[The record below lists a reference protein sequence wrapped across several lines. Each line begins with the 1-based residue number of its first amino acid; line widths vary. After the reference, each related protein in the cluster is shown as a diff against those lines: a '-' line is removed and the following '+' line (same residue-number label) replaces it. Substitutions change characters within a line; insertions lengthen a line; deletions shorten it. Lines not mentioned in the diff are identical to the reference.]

1 MITISNLAK
10 SFGAQTL
17 FEAVSLQLTEGSR
30 YGLVGANGSGKS
42 TLLRILAGETDPSE
56 GAVSIP
62 RRARVGLLR
71 QDHFEYEDVPILDV
85 VLMGNS
91 ELWAALQAKEEVLAS
106 ASVHFDAE
114 RYAAAEEVVL
124 HYDGYS
130 VEARAAEILEGLG
143 IPGEVHRR
151 PLSTL
156 SGGFKLRVLLAQT
169 LAADPDVLLLDEP
182 TNHLDILSIRWLEK
196 FLQDF
201 EGTAVVISHD
211 HRFLDNVSTHIL
223 DVDYETVTLYPGDYT
238 YFQTAKREERERK
251 EAEIAKREREI
262 ADQQAF
268 VDRFRA
274 KATKARQAQSRIKR
288 IERIEIE
295 RLPQSSRR
303 WPTFRFRQRRPS
315 GKVALIARGIAKS
328 FGEREVLKDVSL
340 EVKRGDRLAILGPNG
355 IGKSTL
361 LKILVGRL
369 ELDAGEVEWGYETYP
384 GWFAQ
389 DHREQLG
396 NGRQTAESWLW
407 EASPGEGIGFVRGQ
421 LGLVLFSGDEA
432 HKPVGKL
439 SGGEA
444 ARLVF
449 ARLAV
454 EKPNVLVLDEPTNH
468 LDLEAIE
475 SLVEGLEAYD
485 GTVILVSHD
494 RWFVREVADR
504 ILEIGADGIRDFRGG
519 YDDYVAACGDDH
531 LDVEAVSTRQLRDR
545 SSEVQGRSADRASRT
560 SRGSQAARGDGA
572 AARVRADGK
581 SRRRRASELAS
592 QRDRLLEKIERAEAR
607 LAEIHARFADPT
619 FYAETGHEDVR
630 ALESEEREAVG
641 TVERLVE
648 EWSAVEREHAALE
661 RELAG
666 SDAT

>member
-1 MITISNLAK
+1 MITVSNLGK
-10 SFGAQTL
+10 SFGAQSL
-17 FEAVSLQLTEGSR
+17 FEGVSLQLSEGCR

-42 TLLRILAGETDPSE
+42 TFLRILAGETAPS
-56 GAVSIP
+56 GGSVSIP

-71 QDHFEYEDVPILDV
+71 QDHFEYEEVSVLDV
-85 VLMGNS
+85 VLMGNP
-91 ELWAALQAKEEVLAS
+91 ELWQALQAKEEVLAR
-106 ASVHFDAE
+106 AADHFDAD
-114 RYAAAEEVVL
+114 RYAAAEDVVMRF
-124 HYDGYS
+124 DGYS
-130 VEARAAEILEGLG
+130 AEARAAEILEGLG
-143 IPGEVHRR
+143 IPAPVHAR
-151 PLSTL
+151 PMSTL

-201 EGTAVVISHD
+201 DGTAVVISHD

-223 DVDYETVTLYPGDYT
+223 DVDYETVMLYPGGYT
-238 YFQTAKREERERK
+238 RFQVAKREERERK

-262 ADQQAF
+262 ADHQAF

-288 IERIEIE
+288 IEKIEIE

-315 GKVALIARGIAKS
+315 GKVALKVRDLSKS
-328 FGEREVLKDVSL
+328 FGERHVLSDVAL

-369 ELDAGEVEWGYETYP
+369 EPDAGEVEWGYEARP

-396 NGRQTAESWLW
+396 DGKQTAESWLW
-407 EASPGEGIGFVRGQ
+407 EAAPGEGIGFVRGQ

-432 HKPVGKL
+432 LKPVGKL

-454 EKPNVLVLDEPTNH
+454 EQPNVLVLDEPTNH

-475 SLVEGLEAYD
+475 SLVEGLKNFD

-504 ILEIGADGIRDFRGG
+504 ILEIRADGIRDFRGG

-531 LDVEAVSTRQLRDR
+531 LDVEAVSTRDLRER
-545 SSEVQGRSADRASRT
+545 SSEVAGHRRPPSQPRPARPAAGAGDERA
-560 SRGSQAARGDGA
+560 
-572 AARVRADGK
+572 
-581 SRRRRASELAS
+581 RRRRATELTTE
-592 QRDRLLEKIERAEAR
+592 RDRLLEEVERAEAR
-607 LAEIHARFADPT
+607 LAAIHARFADPG
-619 FYAETGHEDVR
+619 FYSATDRAEVQ
-630 ALESEEREAVG
+630 ALEEEEREAAQRVRDL
-641 TVERLVE
+641 TE
-648 EWSAVEREHAALE
+648 EWATVE
-661 RELAG
+661 RELASLAAPAG
-666 SDAT
+666 SGA

>member
-17 FEAVSLQLTEGSR
+17 FADVSLQLTEGSR

-42 TLLRILAGETDPSE
+42 TFLRIVAGETEPSE

-85 VLMGNS
+85 VLMGNG
-91 ELWAALQAKEEVLAS
+91 ELWEAIQAKEAILAR
-106 ASVHFDAE
+106 AADHFDAE
-114 RYAAAEEVVL
+114 RYAAAEDVVM

-143 IPGEVHRR
+143 IPSEVHRR

-169 LAADPDVLLLDEP
+169 LAADPEVLLLDEP

-196 FLQDF
+196 FLQEF

-211 HRFLDNVSTHIL
+211 HRFLDNVSTDIL
-223 DVDYETVTLYPGDYT
+223 DVDYETITLYPGDYSS
-238 YFQTAKREERERK
+238 FQAAKRDERERK
-251 EAEIAKREREI
+251 ETEIARREREI
-262 ADQQAF
+262 ADKQAF

-274 KATKARQAQSRIKR
+274 KASKARQAQSRIKQ

-315 GKVALIARGIAKS
+315 GKIALTARGISKA
-328 FGEREVLKDVSL
+328 FGERQVLEDVSL

-369 ELDAGEVEWGYETYP
+369 EPDAGVVEWGYEAHP

-396 NGRQTAESWLW
+396 DGKQTAESWLW

-504 ILEIGADGIRDFRGG
+504 IFEIEPEGIRDFHGG
-519 YDDYVAACGDDH
+519 YDEYVATCGDDH
-531 LDVEAVSTRQLRDR
+531 LDVGAVSMRDLRAR
-545 SSEVQGRSADRASRT
+545 SSEVRARPASQGTGKARPPQTPNRSDGRAL
-560 SRGSQAARGDGA
+560 
-572 AARVRADGK
+572 
-581 SRRRRASELAS
+581 RRRVAELS
-592 QRDRLLEKIERAEAR
+592 VERDRLLGEIDQAEVQ
-607 LAEIHARFADPT
+607 LAEIHARFADPS
-619 FYAETGHEDVR
+619 FYAETGHADVR
-630 ALESEEREAVG
+630 ALKEEESEAARR
-641 TVERLVE
+641 VERLLE
-648 EWSAVEREHAALE
+648 EWGAVERE
-661 RELAG
+661 LAKLG
-666 SDAT
+666 EEPAHSDSP

>member
-151 PLSTL
+151 SLSTL

-355 IGKSTL
+355 I
-361 LKILVGRL
+361 
-369 ELDAGEVEWGYETYP
+369 
-384 GWFAQ
+384 
-389 DHREQLG
+389 
-396 NGRQTAESWLW
+396 
-407 EASPGEGIGFVRGQ
+407 
-421 LGLVLFSGDEA
+421 
-432 HKPVGKL
+432 
-439 SGGEA
+439 
-444 ARLVF
+444 
-449 ARLAV
+449 
-454 EKPNVLVLDEPTNH
+454 
-468 LDLEAIE
+468 
-475 SLVEGLEAYD
+475 
-485 GTVILVSHD
+485 
-494 RWFVREVADR
+494 
-504 ILEIGADGIRDFRGG
+504 
-519 YDDYVAACGDDH
+519 
-531 LDVEAVSTRQLRDR
+531 
-545 SSEVQGRSADRASRT
+545 
-560 SRGSQAARGDGA
+560 
-572 AARVRADGK
+572 
-581 SRRRRASELAS
+581 
-592 QRDRLLEKIERAEAR
+592 
-607 LAEIHARFADPT
+607 
-619 FYAETGHEDVR
+619 
-630 ALESEEREAVG
+630 
-641 TVERLVE
+641 
-648 EWSAVEREHAALE
+648 
-661 RELAG
+661 
-666 SDAT
+666 

>member
-17 FEAVSLQLTEGSR
+17 FAGVSLQLTQGSR

-42 TLLRILAGETDPSE
+42 TFLRILAGETEPSE
-56 GAVSIP
+56 GTVSIP

-85 VLMGNS
+85 VLMGNG
-91 ELWAALQAKEEVLAS
+91 ELWEAIQAKEAII
-106 ASVHFDAE
+106 ARAADHFDAE
-114 RYAAAEEVVL
+114 RYAAAEDVVM

-143 IPGEVHRR
+143 IPRDVHRR

-169 LAADPDVLLLDEP
+169 LAADPEVLLLDEP

-196 FLQDF
+196 FLQEF

-211 HRFLDNVSTHIL
+211 HRFLDNVSTDIL
-223 DVDYETVTLYPGDYT
+223 DVDYETITLYPGDYSS
-238 YFQTAKREERERK
+238 FQAAKRDERERK
-251 EAEIAKREREI
+251 ETEIARREREI
-262 ADQQAF
+262 ADKQAF

-274 KATKARQAQSRIKR
+274 KASKARQAQSRIKQ

-315 GKVALIARGIAKS
+315 GKIALSAHGIAKS

-361 LKILVGRL
+361 LKILGGRL
-369 ELDAGEVEWGYETYP
+369 EPDAGLVEWGYEAHP

-396 NGRQTAESWLW
+396 DGKQTAESWLW

-432 HKPVGKL
+432 LKPVGKL

-475 SLVEGLEAYD
+475 SLVEGLAAFD

-504 ILEIGADGIRDFRGG
+504 ILEIEADGIRDFRGG
-519 YDDYVAACGDDH
+519 YDEYVATCGDDH
-531 LDVEAVSTRQLRDR
+531 LDVGAVSMRDLRAR
-545 SSEVQGRSADRASRT
+545 SSEVRARATPQAIAKGRQPRPPGGSDGRAL
-560 SRGSQAARGDGA
+560 
-572 AARVRADGK
+572 
-581 SRRRRASELAS
+581 RRRTAELS
-592 QRDRLLEKIERAEAR
+592 VERDRLLSEIEQAEAH
-607 LAEIHARFADPT
+607 LAEIHARFAAPS
-619 FYAETGHEDVR
+619 FYAETGHADVR
-630 ALESEEREAVG
+630 ALKDEESEAARR
-641 TVERLVE
+641 VERLLE
-648 EWSAVEREHAALE
+648 EWGAVERE
-661 RELAG
+661 LAKLG
-666 SDAT
+666 EEPAHSDSP

>member
-1 MITISNLAK
+1 MITISSLAK
-10 SFGAQTL
+10 SFGAQIL
-17 FEAVSLQLTEGSR
+17 FEGVSLQLSEGSR

-42 TLLRILAGETDPSE
+42 TLLRILAGETEPSD

-71 QDHFEYEDVPILDV
+71 QDHFEFEEVPILDV
-85 VLMGNS
+85 VLMGNR
-91 ELWAALQAKEEVLAS
+91 ELWEALQAKEGVLAR
-106 ASVHFDAE
+106 AADHFDAE
-114 RYAAAEEVVL
+114 RYAAAEEVIL

-143 IPGEVHRR
+143 IPGEIHRR

-169 LAADPDVLLLDEP
+169 LAAGPDVLLLDEP

-196 FLQDF
+196 FLQGF

-211 HRFLDNVSTHIL
+211 HRFLDNISTHIL

-238 YFQTAKREERERK
+238 RFQTAKREERERK
-251 EAEIAKREREI
+251 ETEIARREKEI
-262 ADQQAF
+262 ADKQAF

-274 KATKARQAQSRIKR
+274 KASKARQAQSRIKQ

-315 GKVALIARGIAKS
+315 GKVALSARGIAKA

-369 ELDAGEVEWGYETYP
+369 EVDAGSVEWGYETYP

-407 EASPGEGIGFVRGQ
+407 EASPGEGMGFVRGQ

-475 SLVEGLEAYD
+475 SLVEGLAAYD

-504 ILEIGADGIRDFRGG
+504 ILEIEPDGIRDFRGG

-531 LDVEAVSTRQLRDR
+531 LDVEAVSNQELRAR
-545 SSEVQGRSADRASRT
+545 SAEVRGRSAELEPPE
-560 SRGSQAARGDGA
+560 SRGAQPGKGDRVAALA
-572 AARVRADGK
+572 RADEK
-581 SRRRRASELAS
+581 SRRRRTTELTAA
-592 QRDRLLEKIERAEAR
+592 RDRLLEEIERAEKR
-607 LAEIHARFADPT
+607 LAGIHARFADPA
-619 FYAETGHEDVR
+619 FYAETGHAEVRSLED
-630 ALESEEREAVG
+630 EEREAAAH
-641 TVERLVE
+641 VERLLE
-648 EWSAVEREHAALE
+648 EWGAVERELATLE
-661 RELAG
+661 REPAR
-666 SDAT
+666 SDAP

>member
-1 MITISNLAK
+1 MITIANLGM

-17 FEAVSLQLTEGSR
+17 FRGVSMQLSAGGR

-42 TLLRILAGETDPSE
+42 TLLRILAGETPPTE
-56 GAVSIP
+56 GAVSVP

-85 VLMGNS
+85 VIMGNH
-91 ELWAALQAKEEVLAS
+91 ELWQALRTKEEVIAR
-106 ASVHFDAE
+106 AADHFDAE
-114 RYAAAEEVVL
+114 RYAAAEEIVL

-143 IPGEVHRR
+143 IPAAVHRN

-169 LAADPDVLLLDEP
+169 LAAGPDVLLLDEP

-238 YFQTAKREERERK
+238 YFQAAKRDERERK
-251 EAEIAKREREI
+251 ETEIARREKEI

-274 KATKARQAQSRIKR
+274 KASKARQAQSRIKQ

-315 GKVALIARGIAKS
+315 GKVALTARGISKA
-328 FGEREVLKDVSL
+328 FGQRSVLEDVSL

-369 ELDAGEVEWGYETYP
+369 EPDGGVVDWGYEAYP

-396 NGRQTAESWLW
+396 NGRQTAESWLL
-407 EASPGEGIGFVRGQ
+407 EASPGEGIGFVRAQ

-432 HKPVGKL
+432 LKAVGKL

-468 LDLEAIE
+468 LDLESIE
-475 SLVEGLEAYD
+475 SLVEGLKAFD
-485 GTVILVSHD
+485 GTVVFVSHD
-494 RWFVREVADR
+494 RWFVREIADR
-504 ILEIGADGIRDFRGG
+504 ILEIRGDGIRDFHGG

-531 LDVEAVSTRQLRDR
+531 LDVESVTRRELRTR
-545 SSEVQGRSADRASRT
+545 SSEVSGRAPGVPVGSRSAGA
-560 SRGSQAARGDGA
+560 GSGKPA
-572 AARVRADGK
+572 AARADER
-581 SRRRRASELAS
+581 SRRRRTADLEGE
-592 QRDRLLEKIERAEAR
+592 RDRLLEEVERAEAG
-607 LAEIHARFADPT
+607 LAAIHARFADPT
-619 FYAETGHEDVR
+619 FYSVTDRAEVR
-630 ALESEEREAVG
+630 SLEEEEREAAGRVK
-641 TVERLVE
+641 RLME
-648 EWSAVEREHAALE
+648 EWSAVERELEAL
-661 RELAG
+661 
-666 SDAT
+666 

>member
-17 FEAVSLQLTEGSR
+17 FADVSLQLTEGSR

-42 TLLRILAGETDPSE
+42 TFLRVVAGETEPSE

-85 VLMGNS
+85 VLMGNG
-91 ELWAALQAKEEVLAS
+91 ELWEAIQAKEAILAR
-106 ASVHFDAE
+106 AADHFDAE
-114 RYAAAEEVVL
+114 RYAAAEDVVM

-143 IPGEVHRR
+143 IPSDVHRR

-169 LAADPDVLLLDEP
+169 LAADPEVLLLDEP

-196 FLQDF
+196 FLQEF

-211 HRFLDNVSTHIL
+211 HRFLDNVSTDIL
-223 DVDYETVTLYPGDYT
+223 DVDYETITLYPGDYSS
-238 YFQTAKREERERK
+238 FQAAKRDERERK
-251 EAEIAKREREI
+251 ETEIARREREI
-262 ADQQAF
+262 ADKQAF

-274 KATKARQAQSRIKR
+274 KASKARQAQSRIKQ

-315 GKVALIARGIAKS
+315 GKIALSAHGIAKS
-328 FGEREVLKDVSL
+328 FGERQVLKDVSL

-369 ELDAGEVEWGYETYP
+369 EPDAGVVEWGYEAHP

-396 NGRQTAESWLW
+396 DGKQTAESWLW
-407 EASPGEGIGFVRGQ
+407 EVCPGEGIGFVRGQ

-432 HKPVGKL
+432 LKPVGKL

-475 SLVEGLEAYD
+475 SLVEGLAAFD

-504 ILEIGADGIRDFRGG
+504 ILEIEADGIRDFHGG
-519 YDDYVAACGDDH
+519 YDEYVATCGDDH
-531 LDVEAVSTRQLRDR
+531 LDVGAVSMRDLRAR
-545 SSEVQGRSADRASRT
+545 SSEVRARPA
-560 SRGSQAARGDGA
+560 SQATGKARPPRPPDQSDG
-572 AARVRADGK
+572 RIL
-581 SRRRRASELAS
+581 RRRTAELS
-592 QRDRLLEKIERAEAR
+592 VVRDRLLGEIEQAEAQ
-607 LAEIHARFADPT
+607 LAEIHARFADPS
-619 FYAETGHEDVR
+619 FYAETGHTDVR
-630 ALESEEREAVG
+630 ALKDEESEAARR
-641 TVERLVE
+641 VERLLE
-648 EWSAVEREHAALE
+648 EWGAVERE
-661 RELAG
+661 LAKLG
-666 SDAT
+666 EEPAHSDSP

>member
-1 MITISNLAK
+1 MITISNLGK

-17 FEAVSLQLTEGSR
+17 FEGVSLQLTEGSR

-42 TLLRILAGETDPSE
+42 TLLRILAGESEPSE
-56 GAVSIP
+56 GTVTVP
-62 RRARVGLLR
+62 RRARVGMLR

-85 VLMGNS
+85 VLMGNQ
-91 ELWAALQAKEEVLAS
+91 ELWDALKAKEEVLAR
-106 ASVHFDAE
+106 AAEHFDAD
-114 RYAAAEEVVL
+114 RYAAAEEIVL
-124 HYDGYS
+124 HHDGYS

-143 IPGEVHRR
+143 IPAEVHTR

-169 LAADPDVLLLDEP
+169 LAANPDILLLDEP

-196 FLQDF
+196 FLQEY

-223 DVDYETVTLYPGDYT
+223 DVDYETVILYPGDYT

-251 EAEIAKREREI
+251 EMEIARREREI
-262 ADQQAF
+262 ADKQAF

-274 KATKARQAQSRIKR
+274 KATKARQAQSRIKQ
-288 IERIEIE
+288 IEKIEIE

-315 GKVALIARGIAKS
+315 GKVALVARGISKA

-361 LKILVGRL
+361 LKILVGA
-369 ELDAGEVEWGYETYP
+369 LDQDGGEVEWGYEAHP

-396 NGRQTAESWLW
+396 EGKQTAESWLW

-449 ARLAV
+449 ARLVPWKHAAISGW
-454 EKPNVLVLDEPTNH
+454 VLDPDRKKMSKSKGNVVTP
-468 LDLEAIE
+468 LGLLEQ
-475 SLVEGLEAYD
+475 
-485 GTVILVSHD
+485 H
-494 RWFVREVADR
+494 
-504 ILEIGADGIRDFRGG
+504 GADGVR
-519 YDDYVAACGDDH
+519 YW
-531 LDVEAVSTRQLRDR
+531 
-545 SSEVQGRSADRASRT
+545 
-560 SRGSQAARGDGA
+560 AARGRPGTDTAFDTNMMKVGRRLAIKLLNASKFVLATAEPTGPVTETLDKGILTNLAILVQQATDELNAYDYARALDLTESFFWGFCDDYLELVKSRRYGAQGPEALASANTDAPDHAVGA
-572 AARVRADGK
+572 AAA
-581 SRRRRASELAS
+581 
-592 QRDRLLEKIERAEAR
+592 
-607 LAEIHARFADPT
+607 
-619 FYAETGHEDVR
+619 VR
-630 ALESEEREAVG
+630 ALSAVCRRRSVVV
-641 TVERLVE
+641 VERGIGA
-648 EWSAVEREHAALE
+648 SRDMA
-661 RELAG
+661 
-666 SDAT
+666 DA